1 MKFLPYILKH
11 LRRSW
16 VRTASTV
23 LAMSVCIF
31 LFCTLQ
37 TIIEAVNWGLRSANA
52 SRLVTRHN
60 VSLVFNLPR
69 SYKARIQGVPVVE
82 RVAGSSW
89 FFGFLGLPP
98 DFAKFFANFAVEAE
112 DYLAIYPEYILT
124 PEERQAFLQDRRG
137 CILGPETAAKFGW
150 KVGDMFQLES
160 VIPPYRRGKPLEFVI
175 RAIYKVDDKRYP
187 GTDARLMFFHDEYFY
202 ESTGR
207 RVGIGSYDVQ
217 IDDPEK
223 AGAIGKAIDALFE
236 NSDAQTKTE
245 TEAAFRA
252 GFVSLAGNLA
262 LLLNG
267 IGIAVAFTILLVTAN
282 TMSMAVRER
291 RTEIAVLKTL
301 GFPSRL
307 VMGLVLGEA
316 LLLGALG
323 GGVGIVLGRAMIKAL
338 PWIPFIGDAVRGFP
352 NLGLSPVVA
361 SLGFGMSLLLGLAAG
376 LVPALGAYR
385 AKITDMLRTV

>member
-1 MKFLPYILKH
+1 MKYLPYILKH
-11 LRRSW
+11 LRKNW
-16 VRTASTV
+16 IRTGSTV
-23 LAMSVCIF
+23 LAMSICIF

-52 SRLVTRHN
+52 SRLVTRHR
-60 VSLVFNLPR
+60 VSLVFNIPR
-69 SYKARIQGVPVVE
+69 SYKPRIQAIPGVKK
-82 RVAGSSW
+82 VAGSSW

-112 DYLAIYPEYILT
+112 DYLEMYPEYILT
-124 PEERQAFLQDRRG
+124 PEERQAFREDRRG

-160 VIPPYRRGKPLEFVI
+160 VIPPYRTGRPFEFVI
-175 RAIYKVDDKRYP
+175 RAIYKVDNARYP
-187 GTDARLMFFHDEYFY
+187 GTDPRLMFFHDEYFY

-207 RVGIGSYDVQ
+207 RVGIGTYDVL
-217 IDDPEK
+217 IDDPQK
-223 AGAIGKAIDALFE
+223 AAAVSKAIDALFE

-267 IGIAVAFTILLVTAN
+267 IGIAVTFTILLVTAN

-301 GFPSRL
+301 GFPSGL
-307 VMGLVLGEA
+307 VMGLILGEA

-323 GGVGIVLGRAMIKAL
+323 GGVGLLLSRAMIKAL
-338 PWIPFIGDAVRGFP
+338 PWLPFIGDAVRGFP

-361 SLGFGMSLLLGLAAG
+361 GLGFANALLLGFLAG
-376 LVPALGAYR
+376 FVPALNAYR
-385 AKITDMLRTV
+385 SKITDMLRTV